1 MFELSAG
8 GAVIA
13 LDDPPAPDDE
23 DVVNGI
29 PPCLGLLK
37 DSPSPS
43 IPRSAADAAAPVPLA
58 IPEPAVRSP
67 APAVSNP
74 LAIVESAAEIPEVA
88 LLANVPTSAAIAPVM
103 PPLPNVG
110 GAGIAPDAVDV
121 AVGAVILAPALDDP
135 DVAVPPCAKLN
146 GLSSS
151 ASFLSALPKGGI
163 ALDAAPS
170 SNGPCIPPLEAA
182 KLCIALDADIGPDAG
197 PDVDVANGIGPRPIL
212 PIEVLAP
219 SIPLP
224 IAELVARA
232 PLAIPEAAALAP
244 LRIAVPA
251 TPAPVAIPEP
261 AARTPVPIAVPTVL
275 APLPI
280 ALAAMPAPPAITVPA
295 VLSPV
300 FPANWPSPPG

>member
-1 MFELSAG
+1 MLPLGDAEDARWVSRHLSTIRLFAG
-8 GAVIA
+8 FAFSSACALVSIRIRAAFTSCGADANSGVSVMLDGFGAAALEEPPA
-13 LDDPPAPDDE
+13 LDE
-23 DVVNGI
+23 
-29 PPCLGLLK
+29 L
-37 DSPSPS
+37 
-43 IPRSAADAAAPVPLA
+43 
-58 IPEPAVRSP
+58 
-67 APAVSNP
+67 
-74 LAIVESAAEIPEVA
+74 
-88 LLANVPTSAAIAPVM
+88 
-103 PPLPNVG
+103 
-110 GAGIAPDAVDV
+110 DV
-121 AVGAVILAPALDDP
+121 AVIPASMLGRACAALKGLFAFPVFLA
-135 DVAVPPCAKLN
+135 
-146 GLSSS
+146 
-151 ASFLSALPKGGI
+151 ALPKGGI

-170 SNGPCIPPLEAA
+170 SNGSCIPPLDAA
-182 KLCIALDADIGPDAG
+182 KLCIALDADIGPDVG

-300 FPANWPSPPG
+300 FLANPLSPSG